1 LRGQTG
7 VSLEVCQHMCSER
20 RVASDAEGRHCI
32 VFGIYARYVEYVC
45 AYVVRSRSGGVGCID
60 ISTSQMLSYITN
72 ADAQNCALR
81 PAQSALPSNSRKIVT
96 PCVTTLNRTCGHL
109 RLDTCMHRYAAQG
122 PGSRRARQFGPCVTD
137 PIGHGGGGGRRRKSE
152 TSKCSRRE
160 ARTNRRSDRC
170 RFPRTETSRM
180 GATTHT
186 SIDHFGK

>member
-1 LRGQTG
+1 VLREAGCERCRR
-7 VSLEVCQHMCSER
+7 SPLHCFRYLCKICRICMCICSEIAQR
-20 RVASDAEGRHCI
+20 WSGMH
-32 VFGIYARYVEYVC
+32 RY
-45 AYVVRSRSGGVGCID
+45 
-60 ISTSQMLSYITN
+60 ISTSQMLSYITD